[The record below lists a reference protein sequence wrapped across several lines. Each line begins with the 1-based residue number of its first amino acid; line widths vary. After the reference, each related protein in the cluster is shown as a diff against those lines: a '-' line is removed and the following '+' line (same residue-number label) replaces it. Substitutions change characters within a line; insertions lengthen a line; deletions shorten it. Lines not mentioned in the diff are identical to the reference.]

1 MVEAPQQNLK
11 RGHLGSTKNKGC
23 DFLVK
28 LSEATHEVSC
38 FSMMGKSRAL
48 GALVTVSVGVF
59 PAKLSFQR
67 ELLAG
72 KIEPLSD
79 MSTALACIEG
89 VST

>member
-1 MVEAPQQNLK
+1 LDSTESE
-11 RGHLGSTKNKGC
+11 GSNFP
-23 DFLVK
+23 DK
-28 LSEATHEVSC
+28 LLETTQEVSC
-38 FSMMGKSRAL
+38 FNIMGKSRAL

-79 MSTALACIEG
+79 MSTALACADG
-89 VST
+89 VSM